1 MSKMS
6 GWQKAGLIAGA
17 GCLSIIGVIVIGL
30 IVAVAWARS
39 VVSELGDTTPT
50 RMERTIAIAPAAP
63 VEADAAASAAADA
76 GEPMRLTVDLEE
88 GNFMVRSGPPG
99 RPVEVRGMYA
109 PDLYQLTESHDPDS
123 RSTTIRFRSTAPQWA
138 RMLAGIGSGSG
149 NRPELTIVIPSGA
162 KMDLSLR
169 ISMGESTVDLGGL
182 TLRDL
187 DLDMSMGE
195 HRIDFLSPAAERL
208 RRVRLSASMGNLNVE
223 NLGNA
228 RPEAIEGSGS
238 MGNLTADLGGA
249 WEPGSAATVT
259 LTHSMGELTLRVPES
274 VKLEAEIRESNSD
287 GRPRRSDTR
296 QTDDPN
302 APVIKLRVSSSM
314 GETRVVRY

>member
-1 MSKMS
+1 MGRMS

-17 GCLSIIGVIVIGL
+17 GCLSIIGVIVVGL

-39 VVSELGDTTPT
+39 IVSELGDTTPT
-50 RMERTIAIAPAAP
+50 RVERTIEIEPDTALEAGGTAPAA
-63 VEADAAASAAADA
+63 VES
-76 GEPMRLTVDLEE
+76 GEPMRLTLDLEE
-88 GNFMVRSGPPG
+88 GTFIVRSGPPG
-99 RPVEVRGMYA
+99 EGVEVRGTYA
-109 PDLYQLTESHDPDS
+109 PDLYQLTDTHDPNT

-138 RMLAGIGSGSG
+138 RILAGIGNGSG
-149 NRPELTIVIPSGA
+149 NRPELTVIIPSGEE
-162 KMDLSLR
+162 MDLSLR
-169 ISMGESTVDLGGL
+169 VSMGESRIDLGGL

-195 HRIDFLSPAAERL
+195 HRIDFQSPVVEPL
-208 RRVRLSASMGNLNVE
+208 RRIRLTASMGNLDVE

-249 WEPGSAATVT
+249 WDPGSAASVT
-259 LTHSMGELTLRVPES
+259 FAHSMGELTLRVPES
-274 VKLEAEIRESNSD
+274 VKLDAEIRESNAEA
-287 GRPRRSDTR
+287 RPRPSDTA